1 LYGNSEGERME
12 RKKITSILQLVLVTV
27 FWGIGFPA
35 MKIVSGSV
43 TPFYQVGIRFF
54 IATVVLIILFH
65 SRLRYINR
73 KLIKDGLILSGIL
86 FCTYIFATIGIGYT
100 TSSRASFFCC
110 LAVII
115 VPFLLWLV
123 CKNKIKIKSVISAI
137 ICTIGLF
144 VISYTSDMGI
154 SFNLGDILCLMCSVC
169 SATHLI
175 TTEKFIKDNDP
186 ALLTLIQMAFISILG
201 LMVALCI
208 EDFPVEIKETSLYA
222 LLFIGIFGTALGFFM
237 QTNAQ
242 QYIDSTRVGII
253 FSLEPVNGVIASY
266 ILLGDSMGA
275 RSIIGGILIFV
286 ALIHSEIDIKSFVKK
301 LKNEQQGDEG
311 LIIEREEISNLEEE

>member
-1 LYGNSEGERME
+1 MR
-12 RKKITSILQLVLVTV
+12 RKGITSILQLVLVTV

-35 MKIVSGSV
+35 MKIVSDSV

-54 IATVVLIILFH
+54 VATVVLVVLFF
-65 SRLRYINR
+65 SRLKNMNK
-73 KLIKDGLILSGIL
+73 KLVKDGLILSVIL
-86 FCTYIFATIGIGYT
+86 FCTYVFATVGIGYT

-123 CKNKIKIKSVISAI
+123 CKSKIKMKAVISAI

-144 VISYTSDMGI
+144 VISYTRDMGI
-154 SFNLGDILCLMCSVC
+154 SVNFGDILCLMCSVC

-175 TTEKFIKDNDP
+175 ATEKFIKDNDP
-186 ALLTLIQMAFISILG
+186 ALLTLIQMFFISMLG
-201 LMVALCI
+201 LGVAFCM
-208 EDFPVEIKETSLYA
+208 EDFPVGIKTTSLYA

-253 FSLEPVNGVIASY
+253 FSLEPVNGAIASY
-266 ILLGDSMGA
+266 IILGDSMGV
-275 RSIIGGILIFV
+275 RSVIGGILIFS
-286 ALIHSEIDIKSFVKK
+286 ALIYSEID
-301 LKNEQQGDEG
+301 LKNFIGKTKKKTQSDVELPVETEQKINSLQ
-311 LIIEREEISNLEEE
+311 EE